1 MARDKKDKPKWGPEQ
16 VALARRTLLIV
27 AIALVTLTLAII
39 GLYKVRQYV
48 SGTVALQAE
57 PPTVVLANRPSW
69 MSDLVYEQICA
80 AARPKKPQSAL
91 DQQALRDAVEALKQ
105 NQRVSPWIKQIHHV
119 KLLYGQKPG
128 DTLEIDCEYRI
139 PVALVHGK
147 TPPTPTDPG
156 DYYYLVDSDGV
167 ALPERYKPEQLGKVV
182 YGRDGRMNIRVIEG
196 VSNPPPAV
204 PGKGWSGGDIRA
216 GLEMVRALAGHPYT
230 EEIMKVDM
238 TNFGGRVNERESHIL
253 LWTNHTPPT
262 YIRWGRPES
271 DKGSGI
277 VEIPPRDKMLYLEKV
292 FQQFGRVDAGR
303 PWIDIRLDHITY
315 PIDPTAP
322 PAPQAPVPSREAVRP

>member
-1 MARDKKDKPKWGPEQ
+1 MARDKKDKPKWGPQQ
-16 VALARRTLLIV
+16 VALARKVLLIG
-27 AIALVTLTLAII
+27 AIALVTVTLAII

-48 SGTVALQAE
+48 SRTVALQTE

-69 MSDLVYEQICA
+69 MSDLLCQQICA
-80 AARPKKPQSAL
+80 AARPDKPHSAL
-91 DQQALRDAVEALKQ
+91 DPKALQVAWDALKH
-105 NQRVSPWIKQIHHV
+105 NLRVSPWIKQIHHV

-139 PVALVHGK
+139 PVALVHGQ
-147 TPPTPTDPG
+147 TAPTPTDPTG
-156 DYYYLVDSDGV
+156 DHYYLVDADGV

-182 YGRDGRMNIRVIEG
+182 YGHDGRMNIRVIEG
-196 VSNPPPAV
+196 ISNPPPAL
-204 PGKGWSGGDIRA
+204 PGKTWPGGDIRA

-238 TNFGGRVNERESHIL
+238 TNFQGRVDERESHIV

-262 YIRWGRPES
+262 QIRWGRPES

-303 PWIDIRLDHITY
+303 PWIDIRFDHITY
-315 PIDPTAP
+315 PADP
-322 PAPQAPVPSREAVRP
+322 PQAPVPSPEAVRQ